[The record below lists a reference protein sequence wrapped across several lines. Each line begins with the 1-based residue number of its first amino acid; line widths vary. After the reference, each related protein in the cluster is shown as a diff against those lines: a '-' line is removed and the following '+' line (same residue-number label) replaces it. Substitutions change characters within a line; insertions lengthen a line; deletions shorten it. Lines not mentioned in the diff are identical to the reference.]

1 MEDNDVTP
9 IVPVIVKAI
18 HTIHVGCHV
27 YVGLGMITTI
37 MLGSSTMGVGPT
49 ILCIAP
55 LTGDGPLL
63 NQIIRE
69 VKAAPHL
76 SGCHLGMHL

>member
-1 MEDNDVTP
+1 MKDDNTTP
-9 IVPVIVKAI
+9 IACAVSATIVCA
-18 HTIHVGCHV
+18 HVGHHTCGAV
-27 YVGLGMITTI
+27 DMITTI

-55 LTGDGPLL
+55 LTGDDPLL

-76 SGCHLGMHL
+76 SGCHPGMHL

>member
-18 HTIHVGCHV
+18 HTTHVGCHV

-37 MLGSSTMGVGPT
+37 MLGPSVVGIWPCGMAYHPF
-49 ILCIAP
+49 IE
-55 LTGDGPLL
+55 DGMLS
-63 NQIIRE
+63 NQLI
-69 VKAAPHL
+69 
-76 SGCHLGMHL
+76 

>member
-37 MLGSSTMGVGPT
+37 MLGPSVVGIWP
-49 ILCIAP
+49 CDMAYHP
-55 LTGDGPLL
+55 FY
-63 NQIIRE
+63 
-69 VKAAPHL
+69 
-76 SGCHLGMHL
+76 